1 MRGVARGR
9 PVWGGRK
16 GEVGMI
22 VSVVHQKGG
31 VGKTTTSINLAN
43 ALVLND
49 KRVLLVDMDPQA
61 HSTKGIGLQ
70 VENSD
75 LSVKDI
81 MLKEAASLFAQYWGG
96 DIHEVIRKGP
106 REGLDLVPS
115 EIKLSQ
121 VLEELY
127 GRCGKNFRESLL
139 SKSLYSIKSVYDY
152 VIIDC
157 PPGLGLFAVN
167 AIKAAQFLLI
177 PSIMSRLSIDS
188 ITDLLSLVRRAK
200 GPSFEDYRI
209 LLTLV
214 DPRLRATNEY
224 VMDEL
229 SAYKGKVLR
238 TQITRNE
245 TINQAQI
252 AQQDIFTFAPGSRGA
267 EDYAKLAKEL
277 LRLWEG

>member
-1 MRGVARGR
+1 
-9 PVWGGRK
+9 
-16 GEVGMI
+16 MI

-31 VGKTTTSINLAN
+31 VGKTTTSINLAS
-43 ALVLND
+43 ALALSN

-61 HSTKGIGLQ
+61 HSTKGLGVVLGD
-70 VENSD
+70 SS

-81 MLKEAASLFAQYWGG
+81 MLKEATALFAQYWEG
-96 DIHEVIRKGP
+96 DVREVILGGP

-115 EIKLSQ
+115 EIRLSQ
-121 VLEELY
+121 ALEELY
-127 GRCGKNFRESLL
+127 ARCGKNFRESILA
-139 SKSLYSIKSVYDY
+139 KSLIPVKGSYDY
-152 VIIDC
+152 IVIDC
-157 PPGLGLFAVN
+157 PPGLGLLAIN

-188 ITDLLSLVRRAK
+188 ITDLLNLVKRLR
-200 GPSFEDYRI
+200 GDSFEDYRI

-224 VMDEL
+224 IMEEL
-229 SAYKGKVLR
+229 SSYKSKVLR

-252 AQQDIFTFAPGSRGA
+252 AHQDIFAFAPGSRGA

-277 LRLWEG
+277 LKLWEG